1 MIGMNFAAENMT
13 ISQDLCEKSALNH
26 GCSDFITYN
35 PVDIDEEFFLMNAEI
50 FNQPRGYGYWLWKPY
65 FLYQTMNHTPENE
78 IIVYLDSGVEVVNSL
93 DYIKDRM
100 KDNIDIW
107 LFGNEHRHVEWC
119 KDEVLYKMLSHPAI
133 EFSAYNNRQVQ
144 ASVIFVRNT
153 QYARNFVK
161 EWLLWCQMPNFIDDS
176 PSQYKNVAT
185 FKEHRH
191 DQAILTNVAIN
202 HFLPLHWWPTQYGH
216 SIKHNYPND
225 DYPQLFN
232 HHRKRNDEW

>member
-78 IIVYLDSGVEVVNSL
+78 IIIYLDSGVEVINSL
-93 DYIKDRM
+93 NYIKDRM

-107 LFGNEHRHVEWC
+107 LFGNEHRHEDWC
-119 KDEVLYKMLSHPAI
+119 KADV
-133 EFSAYNNRQVQ
+133 FSAMGVEDTINRINPRQVQ

-153 QYARNFVK
+153 QFARDFVK
-161 EWLLWCQMPNFIDDS
+161 KWLLWCQMPNFIDDS
-176 PSQYKNVAT
+176 PSFIENVSS
-185 FKEHRH
+185 FVEHRH
-191 DQAILTNVAIN
+191 DQAILTNLAIKYDI
-202 HFLPLHWWPTQYGH
+202 PLHWWPTQYGH
-216 SIKHNYPND
+216 FIKHNYPD
-225 DYPQLFN
+225 DNYPQLFE